1 MKREFDR
8 APHDAKLEIV
18 ELERALQDI
27 RTKIEAQR
35 RRVDANW
42 AAELYRQRRDR
53 NAIFGS
59 EAGIFGEPAWD
70 ILLDLM
76 AAKLD
81 GRRISVSS
89 ACIAADVAPTTAL
102 RYLTRLEE
110 RGLIQRRGDP
120 LDRRRHYVELTESTI
135 LQLAKLQVMKP

>member
-8 APHDAKLEIV
+8 APHDAELEIV
-18 ELERALQDI
+18 ELERALRDI

-42 AAELYRQRRDR
+42 AAELYRQRRRR
-53 NAIFGS
+53 NSIFGS

-81 GRRISVSS
+81 DRRISVSS